1 MIKLPLSVV
10 RVAAFCLPLA
20 LVASCGSGSEAVQGT
35 KININPPSVAVS
47 SPTKLALTV
56 VYIVQS
62 YQIELRSPSGAA
74 QVNTKVSLVSRGTI
88 YSGLPDIQNANVVC
102 TGNSTPPAGPGDPPL
117 APAECTDPNFASTR
131 LPNSYVATTDSAGH
145 VQVTMIFAFFS
156 GDDGTV
162 TILEAFSGSSYGKT
176 DVVLTCQDAGAST
189 CP

>member
-35 KININPPSVAVS
+35 KININPISVAVS
-47 SPTKLALTV
+47 SPITGAV

-156 GDDGTV
+156 GYDGTV
-162 TILEAFSGSSYGKT
+162 TDLEAFSGTGYGKT
-176 DVVLTCQDAGAST
+176 DVVLTCVDSGATT